1 MKESFS
7 IPGNDSFGTMM
18 EYPIGLT
25 VNRSM
30 NVDFSTQLQQF
41 RERVGNRQAVALIL
55 AGSRQEDT
63 AALLIGALQPKRVAF
78 LLTPETH
85 DFLEKVAAKL
95 DREPDPTWIKRI
107 AHYTDVNQVYRELRA
122 VIEEWCDLDRDQIL
136 VDLTAGT
143 KPMTV
148 GLAKAAYVLG
158 LGTIYIESDYEQNQ
172 VVPGSQRLI
181 DPSDP
186 YEVFGDLEAAQ
197 ARRLFNAHDYVNSE
211 RIYRDLAQRVKE
223 NKGYEQLALLARAYA
238 QWDTFGL
245 AAAAE
250 TMAQLLA
257 QSLITELRVQQRLLE
272 AQRDAISRLLRTTQA
287 MRYSN
292 TDLSTLADA
301 DAILPLLGSLHA
313 NALRREAQR
322 RYDTAALLHYRSL
335 ELMSQHRLA
344 THGVLAEHPDLDRLK
359 QRQPQLENEYRA
371 VERSLGFRERGL
383 QPNRDGRYNPITLLN
398 GYMLLKA
405 LQDPLVQS
413 VNLADIQN
421 RVSVRNKSILAHG
434 FRQITETEYRDFV
447 SVVEQVLDQFFAIIA
462 HKRENWEK
470 LYRFIKL

>member
-1 MKESFS
+1 M
-7 IPGNDSFGTMM
+7 
-18 EYPIGLT
+18 
-25 VNRSM
+25 
-30 NVDFSTQLQQF
+30 DFSEQLQRF
-41 RERVGNRQAVALIL
+41 RERVGNRRAEALIL

-63 AALLIGALQPKRVAF
+63 AALLIGALQPNRVAF
-78 LLTPETH
+78 LLTPETY
-85 DFLEKVAAKL
+85 DFLRKVATKL
-95 DREPDPTWIKRI
+95 GREPDQRWISRT
-107 AHYTDVNQVYRELRA
+107 AHYTDVTQVYRELRA
-122 VIEEWCDLDRDQIL
+122 VIEEWSDLNRDQIL

-158 LGTIYIESDYEQNQ
+158 LGAIYIESDYEQNQ

-238 QWDTFGL
+238 QWDTFDL

-257 QSLITELRVQQRLLE
+257 QSLITELRVQQPLLE
-272 AQRDAISRLLRTTQA
+272 AQRDAIKRLLSTMQA
-287 MRYSN
+287 MNNSH
-292 TDLSTLADA
+292 TALSTLANS

-344 THGVLAEHPDLDRLK
+344 THGVLAERPDLGRLK

-371 VERSLGFRERGL
+371 VERLLGFRERGL
-383 QPNRDGRYNPITLLN
+383 QPNRDGQYNPITLLN

-405 LQDPLVQS
+405 LKDPLVRS
-413 VNLADIQN
+413 INLADIQN

-447 SVVEQVLDQFFAIIA
+447 SVVEQVLDQFFITAK
-462 HKRENWEK
+462 HRRKDWEEQYQFVK
-470 LYRFIKL
+470 L